1 MHFHIGLAEFL
12 VFACYYFILK
22 GLLIVVNLETRRA
35 GIKVPA
41 AVTGLL
47 A

>member
-12 VFACYYFILK
+12 VFACYYLLLK
-22 GLLIVVNLETRRA
+22 ALLVVLNLELRRT
-35 GIKVPA
+35 GIKTGA